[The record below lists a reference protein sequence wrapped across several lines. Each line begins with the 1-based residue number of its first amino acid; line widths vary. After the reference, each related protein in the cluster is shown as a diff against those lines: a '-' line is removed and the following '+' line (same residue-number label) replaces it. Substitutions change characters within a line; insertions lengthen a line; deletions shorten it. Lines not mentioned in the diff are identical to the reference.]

1 MKIGLGP
8 IPNLK
13 QIEGLFIGEN
23 GEWPFVGPDRTQV
36 LHYSRS
42 HTTKSELQWLNE
54 PNKVA
59 KKPSNS
65 LLMFY
70 VEDCSVAPQNVES
83 LSFPLIGGSNGDYC
97 LNTVLNV
104 QFLENERIQKEKS
117 SFQYNVFAFY
127 NYEKSRL
134 NLICNIRFC
143 LVDHCPLTIGLA
155 CK

>member
-1 MKIGLGP
+1 M
-8 IPNLK
+8 N
-13 QIEGLFIGEN
+13 F
-23 GEWPFVGPDRTQV
+23 
-36 LHYSRS
+36 
-42 HTTKSELQWLNE
+42 NE
-54 PNKVA
+54 PIKVT
-59 KKPSNS
+59 KKQSNS

-70 VEDCSVAPQNVES
+70 VEDCSVQPQNVDT

-97 LNTVLNV
+97 LNTVLDV
-104 QFLENERIQKEKS
+104 KFLEDERIQNEKS

-143 LVDHCPLTIGLA
+143 LEDHCPLTIGLA